1 MFFSRRVKIRT
12 LSLASVVLTLFVSH
26 AIAADDL
33 CSVAPGN
40 CKILKE
46 DAKVRVLEFNAK
58 KGDITP
64 LHSHPAYVIYIVKG
78 GKSRFTLED
87 GTTFERNPKDGEAI
101 ISPPVTH
108 SEECLADQLA
118 ILVELKQ

>member
-1 MFFSRRVKIRT
+1 MKK
-12 LSLASVVLTLFVSH
+12 LVLLCTVS
-26 AIAADDL
+26 AMATFCAVAADDL

-46 DAKVRVLEFNAK
+46 DAKIRVIEFSAK
-58 KGDITP
+58 KGDKTP
-64 LHSHPAYVIYIVKG
+64 LHSHPAYVIYLVKG

-87 GTTFERNPKDGEAI
+87 GTSFERNPKDGEAI
-101 ISPPVTH
+101 IVSQPVTH
-108 SEECLADQLA
+108 SEECLADQIA